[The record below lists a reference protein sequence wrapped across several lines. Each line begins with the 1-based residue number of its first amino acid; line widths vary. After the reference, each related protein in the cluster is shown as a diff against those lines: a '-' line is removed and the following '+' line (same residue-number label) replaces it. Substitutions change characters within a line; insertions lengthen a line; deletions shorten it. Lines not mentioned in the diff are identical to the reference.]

1 MQKIRSPCEKTC
13 GLNGVRCA
21 RDCRAVRYSGSLQ
34 IISRAYVRYIC
45 SKGLLTFAHRNA
57 QKGPKPGHAHRAL
70 AERSHG
76 NPCHAPRHSKTGR
89 SVEPAQPAA
98 RAPVLRPHAT
108 LQRHGL
114 RHKES
119 HVDVLRA
126 AAHRRE
132 VLHDQADELDRPG
145 ARRVM
150 RKDHRGPKTP
160 RSPSAIIAVRTR
172 LRALTRETREAAAW
186 WARHRSNEG
195 FLLGK
200 SCHVSELPTRQL
212 WNLP

>member
-1 MQKIRSPCEKTC
+1 MISGPYATQFHFKSSLERTYGTYFRKGRSH
-13 GLNGVRCA
+13 
-21 RDCRAVRYSGSLQ
+21 
-34 IISRAYVRYIC
+34 SRTETRKRVPNQAT
-45 SKGLLTFAHRNA
+45 LTGRW
-57 QKGPKPGHAHRAL
+57 P
-70 AERSHG
+70 RSHG

-150 RKDHRGPKTP
+150 RKDHRGPRAP
-160 RSPSAIIAVRTR
+160 VAERDHRTR
-172 LRALTRETREAAAW
+172 PASLKRGLSLRKILLRQRVANSLPLCFAL
-186 WARHRSNEG
+186 
-195 FLLGK
+195 
-200 SCHVSELPTRQL
+200 
-212 WNLP
+212 